1 MPNNDRYADNV
12 DRNDIIVRQ
21 EDICNTIYCDFLI
34 FVVSSSLVK
43 HCWETLHKKWSF
55 ILKISL
61 VNVSK
66 SAGGCGFGHIYWWNP

>member
-21 EDICNTIYCDFLI
+21 EDICNTKYCDFLI

-43 HCWETLHKKWSF
+43 HC
-55 ILKISL
+55 
-61 VNVSK
+61 
-66 SAGGCGFGHIYWWNP
+66 

>member
-1 MPNNDRYADNV
+1 MPNNNRCADNV

-43 HCWETLHKKWSF
+43 HC
-55 ILKISL
+55 
-61 VNVSK
+61 
-66 SAGGCGFGHIYWWNP
+66 